1 MEMLVG
7 EQKQDGVA
15 LLLDPAR
22 RRSVISPFRSSRDF
36 RNCVRAE
43 AGTLVAAPAKVTTG
57 GSSQGLL
64 QTHVYGCTHDY
75 CTYIVGATDRGAL
88 GDARLAAAL

>member
-15 LLLDPAR
+15 LLLDPAG
-22 RRSVISPFRSSRDF
+22 RRSLISPFRISRKCRMF
-36 RNCVRAE
+36 VRAE
-43 AGTLVAAPAKVTTG
+43 GATLVAAPAKMTTG

-75 CTYIVGATDRGAL
+75 YTYIVGATDRGAV